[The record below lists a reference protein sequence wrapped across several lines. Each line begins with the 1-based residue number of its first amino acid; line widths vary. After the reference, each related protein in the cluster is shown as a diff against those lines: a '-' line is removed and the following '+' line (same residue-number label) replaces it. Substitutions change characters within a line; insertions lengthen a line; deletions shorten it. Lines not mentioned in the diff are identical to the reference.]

1 VDVVED
7 DTVSLAIDEKVVKV
21 GGTDDEDE
29 DGERSEKILSRF
41 GFKSDVCVVV
51 APAVVVV
58 IDDDDDDD
66 VGDDLSCDTTEWGTI
81 ALTADKDDE
90 DSMLALLL
98 LPLLL

>member
-7 DTVSLAIDEKVVKV
+7 DIVSLAIDEKVVKE

-41 GFKSDVCVVV
+41 GFKYDVCVVV

-58 IDDDDDDD
+58 IDDDDD
-66 VGDDLSCDTTEWGTI
+66 VGDECTTEWGTI

>member
-7 DTVSLAIDEKVVKV
+7 DTVSFAIDEKVVKV

-58 IDDDDDDD
+58 IDDDD

>member
-1 VDVVED
+1 MDVVED
-7 DTVSLAIDEKVVKV
+7 DIVSLAIDEKVVKV

-58 IDDDDDDD
+58 IDDDD
-66 VGDDLSCDTTEWGTI
+66 VGDDLSCTTEWGTI

>member
-7 DTVSLAIDEKVVKV
+7 DIVSLAIDEKVVKV

-58 IDDDDDDD
+58 IDDDD
-66 VGDDLSCDTTEWGTI
+66 VGDDLSCTTEWGTI
-81 ALTADKDDE
+81 AFTADKDDE